1 LRCHGGSA
9 NGGALQQGGGAVID
23 PTSFLLGMLTHDF
36 LTRTLKRSQV
46 TSILLGLIFLLIL
59 VDVLLRMGV
68 FQNFQNWLLNFR

>member
-1 LRCHGGSA
+1 
-9 NGGALQQGGGAVID
+9 VID

-59 VDVLLRMGV
+59 VDVLLRMGI
-68 FQNFQNWLLNFR
+68 FQNFQTWLLEFGK

>member
-1 LRCHGGSA
+1 M
-9 NGGALQQGGGAVID
+9 ID